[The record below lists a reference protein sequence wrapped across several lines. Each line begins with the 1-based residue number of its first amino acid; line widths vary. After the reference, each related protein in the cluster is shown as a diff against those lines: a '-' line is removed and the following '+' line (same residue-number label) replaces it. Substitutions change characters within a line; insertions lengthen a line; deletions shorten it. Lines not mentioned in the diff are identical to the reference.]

1 MKPWLL
7 YAIVRVGL
15 LAVAVAAMW
24 LVFGADW
31 ATWWWLAIILAAI
44 IAWTVS
50 YLAFGR
56 LRDQVAMDLANRQ
69 RRVGDRDAADEDAEA
84 ETVGSETVR
93 SETVRSEPVEGARDE
108 RA

>member
-15 LAVAVAAMW
+15 LLVAVLLMW
-24 LVFGADW
+24 LILGSDW
-31 ATWWWLAIILAAI
+31 ASLWWLGIIVAAVL
-44 IAWTVS
+44 AWTVS

-56 LRDQVAMDLANRQ
+56 LRDRVAADLAART
-69 RRVGDRDAADEDAEA
+69 RRFGEHDAEIEDAEIEGSA
-84 ETVGSETVR
+84 GTAPETG
-93 SETVRSEPVEGARDE
+93 PRDAGGDD